1 MVGIALATLETA
13 AIRVMQDF
21 QPLQTANTLH
31 IMAQQQYK
39 TCLLP
44 ELERAA
50 EAISGE
56 FNSQEVANM
65 WAYATMG
72 EKPGEVLMGQLEWR
86 AEEISEEFNSQAIAN
101 MLWAFATIVV
111 RWGQSRG
118 S

>member
-1 MVGIALATLETA
+1 
-13 AIRVMQDF
+13 
-21 QPLQTANTLH
+21 
-31 IMAQQQYK
+31 MAKKRYK
-39 TCLLP
+39 TCLLL

-56 FNSQEVANM
+56 FNTQEVANM
-65 WAYATMG
+65 LWAYATME
-72 EKPGEVLMGQLEWR
+72 EKLGEVLMGQLEWR